1 MEPAR
6 LEELKRLLIAERERL
21 TAGLGSFATKDPNI
35 RDDWDTRYPSG
46 TEPAALSHSAQEEQA
61 DIREAYESEL
71 AQEHSMELRLR
82 EVHAALQRIREH
94 TYGRCLQCR
103 EEISE
108 DRLSANPAAAYDM
121 AHQPR
126 E

>member
-1 MEPAR
+1 MASAR
-6 LEELKRLLIAERERL
+6 LEEFKKLLIAERERL
-21 TAGLGSFATKDPNI
+21 TAGLSAFAAKDPNM

-46 TEPAALSHSAQEEQA
+46 TESAALSHSAQEEQA
-61 DIREAYESEL
+61 DIREEYESEL

-82 EVHAALQRIREH
+82 EVKGALQRIEQN
-94 TYGRCLQCR
+94 TYGRCLTCK

-108 DRLSANPAAAYDM
+108 DRLRANPAAAYDM

-126 E
+126 

>member
-6 LEELKRLLIAERERL
+6 LEELKKLLIAERERL
-21 TAGLGSFATKDPNI
+21 TAGLSAFAAKDPKM

-46 TEPAALSHSAQEEQA
+46 TERAALSHSAQEEQA
-61 DIREAYESEL
+61 DIREEYESEL
-71 AQEHSMELRLR
+71 AQEQSMELRLR
-82 EVHAALQRIREH
+82 EVNEALQRIAEN
-94 TYGRCLQCR
+94 TYGRCLTCG
-103 EEISE
+103 EKISE

>member
-1 MEPAR
+1 MEPER
-6 LEELKRLLIAERERL
+6 IEELKNLLVAEQERL
-21 TAGLGSFATKDPNI
+21 TKGLAAFAVKDPNM

-46 TEPAALSHSAQEEQA
+46 TESAALSHAAQEEQA
-61 DIREAYESEL
+61 DIREEYESEL

-82 EVHAALQRIREH
+82 EVHAALQRIAEH
-94 TYGRCLQCR
+94 SYGRCLQCG
-103 EEISE
+103 EDISP

-126 E
+126 G